1 MSDVTRP
8 MRGRREFLHALRA
21 LPLLALAPAA
31 LAKEASPAAQRADIR
46 KMANTTLR
54 RLYKAQ
60 PGARQAIANAS
71 GYAVFSNFGMKLFF
85 AGGGS
90 GTGMVV
96 NRQTRHETFMKMFEL
111 QAGIGFGIKRFSVI
125 FVFGSDEALAGFVD
139 AGWEFSGQ
147 GTAAAALD
155 ESGKSLAGAVH
166 VAPDIWMYQLTDKGI
181 ALELTAKGTR
191 YYRDDALN

>member
-1 MSDVTRP
+1 MSKAGYIV
-8 MRGRREFLHALRA
+8 GSRRTFMKSLSI
-21 LPLLALAPAA
+21 LPLVMVTPAV
-31 LAKEASPAAQRADIR
+31 LAKESSPAQQRADIR
-46 KMANTTLR
+46 KMANSTLR
-54 RLYKAQ
+54 RLYRMKSA
-60 PGARQAIANAS
+60 ARHAIQNAA
-71 GYAVFSNFGMKLFF
+71 GHAVFSNFGMKLFF

-90 GTGMVV
+90 GSGLVV
-96 NRQTRHETFMKMFEL
+96 DHQSKHETFMKMFEI
-111 QAGIGFGIKRFSVI
+111 QAGIGFGIKKFSVV
-125 FVFGSDEALAGFVD
+125 FVFGTTEALSGFIN

>member
-1 MSDVTRP
+1 
-8 MRGRREFLHALRA
+8 
-21 LPLLALAPAA
+21 
-31 LAKEASPAAQRADIR
+31 
-46 KMANTTLR
+46 MANATLR

-60 PGARQAIANAS
+60 PGSRRAIANAA

-90 GTGMVV
+90 GTGIVV
-96 NRQTRHETFMKMFEL
+96 NRRSKRETFMKMFEI
-111 QAGIGFGIKRFSVI
+111 QAGIGFGIKKFSVI
-125 FVFGSDEALAGFVD
+125 FVFGSNEALKEFVD

-191 YYRDDALN
+191 YYRDDVLN